1 MDHARISL
9 SLQNFNTATFR
20 RKLFCPEKRVYS
32 RPQPDFSHL
41 SRHPFSLSLSLSLL
55 FRDIFETRIGVSS
68 RTTLSSIFSSKYFLS
83 PRSSNR
89 LRRLADE
96 NGRRVSKHRG
106 MEKKFDARREIW
118 SCKYCRHLGPPWKK
132 AKPCGW
138 VETGW
143 WWWFPISTR
152 FSGVCF
158 RHGVRRFV
166 TTCCVGTL
174 MFQWKSIESMKR
186 GDLLATTSDSALN
199 PIIHLALSLSLSLLP
214 PLYGALST
222 ERRERERRTCVM
234 WHVRA
239 REKSKQRVRP
249 LVRAR
254 ERRRFSSPPPNAACN
269 EVYLGVRVIKPLSWL
284 SRRVLC

>member
-1 MDHARISL
+1 MDHARISLSLSL

-199 PIIHLALSLSLSLLP
+199 PIIHLALSLSLSLSFP
-214 PLYGALST
+214 LST
-222 ERRERERRTCVM
+222 ARFPRNGEREREG
-234 WHVRA
+234 
-239 REKSKQRVRP
+239 RV
-249 LVRAR
+249 
-254 ERRRFSSPPPNAACN
+254 
-269 EVYLGVRVIKPLSWL
+269 
-284 SRRVLC
+284 

>member
-1 MDHARISL
+1 MDHARISLSLSL

-41 SRHPFSLSLSLSLL
+41 SRHPFSFSLSLSLSLL

-138 VETGW
+138 VETGLVVVVVV
-143 WWWFPISTR
+143 ISNFHTILGR
-152 FSGVCF
+152 LFSSRGSTF
-158 RHGVRRFV
+158 RHHLLCRDVDVPVEINRIHETRR
-166 TTCCVGTL
+166 
-174 MFQWKSIESMKR
+174 
-186 GDLLATTSDSALN
+186 
-199 PIIHLALSLSLSLLP
+199 
-214 PLYGALST
+214 
-222 ERRERERRTCVM
+222 
-234 WHVRA
+234 
-239 REKSKQRVRP
+239 
-249 LVRAR
+249 
-254 ERRRFSSPPPNAACN
+254 SPCN
-269 EVYLGVRVIKPLSWL
+269 DE
-284 SRRVLC
+284 